1 MSASIQAPMQPL
13 LSDVDWCPVIDAI
26 EQADRIM
33 LITHCNPDG
42 DGIGAQQALYDFLS
56 ATGKQVSMHNRDGVP
71 RIYRFL
77 KHADQVGKGDWSGT
91 QTADL
96 IIALD
101 CGAFGRLGMPESFF
115 AGATLLNIDHH
126 ASNKQF
132 GDINLVEARYCATG
146 AMIFDLMLAM
156 QAPLSEASATAI
168 YTAVMTDT
176 ASFRLASA
184 TPAVYRMAAS
194 LIEAGAK
201 PWPITVH
208 VYESRSLAGMQ
219 MMTACLSTLEI
230 KNDGR
235 SAWIYVNQDIYR
247 QTGADVE
254 DTEGLIDYARSID
267 GVEVAVFMRVDEHDS
282 SCWKVSFRGKTWAN
296 VGDLAAS
303 LGGGGHAYA
312 AGCVLRG
319 SLQQVCEKI
328 QQAVDKVLD

>member
-1 MSASIQAPMQPL
+1 MNTSMQPL
-13 LSDVDWCPVIDAI
+13 ISDVDWRPVIDAI
-26 EQADRIM
+26 EQAEHIM

-42 DGIGAQQALYDFLS
+42 DGIGAQQALYDLLVAS
-56 ATGKQVSMHNRDGVP
+56 GKKVRMHNRDGVP
-71 RIYRFL
+71 RIYHFL
-77 KHADQVGKGDWSGT
+77 AHAGKVSQGDWAQS
-91 QTADL
+91 QDADL

-126 ASNKQF
+126 ASNKRF

-176 ASFRLASA
+176 ACFRLASA
-184 TPAVYRMAAS
+184 TPAVYHMAAA

-201 PWPITVH
+201 PWPITVQ

-235 SAWIYVNQDIYR
+235 SAWIYVNQEIYS

-267 GVEVAVFMRVDEHDS
+267 GVEIAVFIRVDEHDS
-282 SCWKVSFRGKTWAN
+282 HRWKVSFRGKTWAN

-312 AGCVLRG
+312 AGCILQG
-319 SLQQVCEKI
+319 SLQEVCGKI
-328 QQAVDKVLD
+328 EQAVDRVFE